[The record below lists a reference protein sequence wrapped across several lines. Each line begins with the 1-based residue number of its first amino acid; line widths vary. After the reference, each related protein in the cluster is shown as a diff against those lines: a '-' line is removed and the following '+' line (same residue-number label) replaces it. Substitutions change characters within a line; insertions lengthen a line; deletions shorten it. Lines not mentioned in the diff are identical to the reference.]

1 MVRDSVK
8 RTVPYVVAAVVLHLV
23 LIQPN
28 HPAAMTWQA
37 LWMFP
42 LELPILLLALPVLG
56 DGRLGRVL
64 RVVLVLVLTT
74 IATFKAADLAM
85 FTAFTRGFN
94 PVGDLPLIAAGF
106 RLLWGSIGLVAA
118 IAAIVA
124 ALLAIALLAA
134 VLWWS
139 MTVWARLVLPR
150 PARII
155 ASGGAVAALVLAVM
169 DVGAIMARWN
179 VPVQT
184 PGAAF
189 TARVGLERAVLV
201 QRTLADLR
209 AFNDLARAD
218 PFAGRTNLLD
228 AIDRNVLV
236 VFVESYGR
244 TSLDTPFY
252 ADAHRPLLQAAG
264 QSLEAQGLAM
274 RSAYLTSP
282 TRGGQS
288 WLAHATFAN
297 GMRVDGQAR
306 YHAALA
312 SGRETL
318 FHLAGNAGFHTAAVM
333 PAITLDWPEA
343 LLMGFETVLPAE
355 DLGYA
360 GLPFNWVTMP
370 DQYTLAATDRLLRDG
385 ADERRLFAQ
394 IALIS
399 SHAPWVPV
407 PDLVAWV
414 AIGDGTIYN
423 EVAQSGDR
431 PDVVWRD
438 QDRVRAQYRKAVGYS
453 LDSVFAYAALHADEP
468 PLMIV
473 LGDHQT
479 SGYIALD
486 DRTDVPVHLIGPPEL
501 IARIDDW
508 GWAEGLV
515 PADDGPVLPMEA
527 MRDMLL
533 NSYSSAPPL
542 GTALQSPVI
551 PHEG

>member
-1 MVRDSVK
+1 MIRDSVK
-8 RTVPYVVAAVVLHLV
+8 RTVPYVVAALVLHLV

-37 LWMFP
+37 LWLFP
-42 LELPILLLALPVLG
+42 LELPVLLLALPVLG
-56 DGRLGRVL
+56 DGRLGRVV
-64 RVVLVLVLTT
+64 RAVLVLLLTT
-74 IATFKAADLAM
+74 IAIFKAADLAM

-106 RLLWGSIGLVAA
+106 RLLWGSIGLLAA
-118 IAAIVA
+118 IGAIIA
-124 ALLAIALLAA
+124 ALLAIALLTA
-134 VLWWS
+134 VLWWA
-139 MTVWARLVLPR
+139 MAVWARLVLPR
-150 PARII
+150 PARLI
-155 ASGGAVAALVLAVM
+155 ASGGGVAALVLAVM

-218 PFAGRTNLLD
+218 PFAGRINLLD
-228 AIDRNVLV
+228 AIDRDVLV
-236 VFVESYGR
+236 VFIESYGR

-252 ADAHRPLLQAAG
+252 AEEHRPLLQAAG
-264 QSLEAQGLAM
+264 QSLEAEGLAM

-370 DQYTLAATDRLLRDG
+370 DQFTLAATDRLLRDG

-407 PDLVAWV
+407 PDLVAWDT
-414 AIGDGTIYN
+414 IGDGTIYN

-438 QDRVRAQYRKAVGYS
+438 QDRVRAQYRKAVAYS
-453 LDSVFAYAALHADEP
+453 LDSVFAYAALHAEDP

-542 GTALQSPVI
+542 GTALQSPVL

>member
-8 RTVPYVVAAVVLHLV
+8 RTVPYVVAALVLHLV

-42 LELPILLLALPVLG
+42 LELPVLLLALPVLG
-56 DGRLGRVL
+56 DRRLGRVL
-64 RVVLVLVLTT
+64 RAVLVLVLTT

-94 PVGDLPLIAAGF
+94 PVGDLPLITVGF
-106 RLLWGSIGLVAA
+106 RLLWGSIGLLAA

-134 VLWWS
+134 LLWWS
-139 MTVWARLVLPR
+139 MGVWARLVLPR
-150 PARII
+150 PVRVI

-169 DVGAIMARWN
+169 DVGAITARWN

-189 TARVGLERAVLV
+189 TARVGLERAILV

-228 AIDRNVLV
+228 AIDRDVLV

-370 DQYTLAATDRLLRDG
+370 DQFTLAATDRLLRDV

-407 PDLVAWV
+407 PDLVAWDD
-414 AIGDGTIYN
+414 IGDGTIYN
-423 EVAQSGDR
+423 EVAQSGER

-438 QDRVRAQYRKAVGYS
+438 QDRVRAQYRKAVAYS
-453 LDSVFAYAALHADEP
+453 LDSVFAYAALHADDP

-533 NSYSSAPPL
+533 NSYSSAPSL
-542 GTALQSPVI
+542 GTAFQSPVL